1 MTTFK
6 EIIDEI
12 GIAPLAALL
21 SVEES
26 HVRTMKTRD
35 SIPPEY
41 WGLILDEVRRR
52 GVDGLSFDALR
63 QMRTE
68 RFSRTD
74 DARLEVRAA
83 E

>member
-6 EIIDEI
+6 EIIDKI

-35 SIPPEY
+35 SIPLEY
-41 WGLILDEVRRR
+41 WGLILDEARRR
-52 GVDGLSFDALR
+52 GEYSLSFDVLL

-68 RFSRTD
+68 RFARTTGD
-74 DARLEVRAA
+74 HAQVSAGE
-83 E
+83 

>member
-1 MTTFK
+1 MTFK
-6 EIIDEI
+6 DIIDEI
-12 GIAPLAALL
+12 GIAPLAELL

-41 WGLILDEVRRR
+41 WGLVIDESGRR
-52 GVDGLSFDALR
+52 GMSDVSFSTLR

-68 RFSRTD
+68 RFAQTS
-74 DARLEVRAA
+74 ASEAA

>member
-41 WGLILDEVRRR
+41 WGIILDEARRR
-52 GVDGLSFDALR
+52 GVDSLSFDALR

-68 RFSRTD
+68 RF
-74 DARLEVRAA
+74 ARQAA